1 MSVKVRRVG
10 IVCYPTYGGSGVV
23 ATELGMS
30 LAKLGFEIHFI
41 SYRRPARLGIFQSNV
56 YYHEVPNYEY
66 PLFEFKP
73 FDTALASK
81 IVDVCLR
88 NKIELLHVHYAIP
101 HATIAYLVRE
111 ILKSKNVYLPIITTL
126 HGTDI
131 TLVGADESF
140 YPVVEF
146 SINQSN
152 GVTAVSEAL
161 AKQTYETFDIKKKI
175 KVIPNFIDFKRFHK
189 KVDLSLRANFA
200 KDDERILIH
209 ISNFRKVKRIDDILA
224 IFQIVRKQIPS
235 KLVLVGDGPERTHL
249 NTLVNEMGITN
260 DVIFTGKQDSVEDL
274 LTISDCFLLTSEHE
288 SFGLAALEAMACEVP
303 VVSTN
308 AGGLKE
314 VNEDGFSGFTCD
326 VGDVQSMSNA
336 VLKIIS
342 TTEELNRYKM
352 NAKTQAQK
360 FDIEHILQEYIDY
373 YNEVYNEG
381 VV

>member
-1 MSVKVRRVG
+1 MLKKVQKVG

-56 YYHEVPNYEY
+56 FYHEVPSFEY

-81 IVDVCLR
+81 IVEVCLSE
-88 NKIELLHVHYAIP
+88 NIQILHVHYAIP
-101 HATIAYLVRE
+101 HATIAFLVRE
-111 ILKSKNVYLPIITTL
+111 ILKTKNIYLPIITTL

-131 TLVGADESF
+131 TLVGVDPSF

-146 SINQSN
+146 SINQSD

-161 AKQTYETFDIKKKI
+161 AAQTYLTFDIKNKI
-175 KVIPNFIDFKRFHK
+175 KVIPNFIDFDRFYRKREEG
-189 KVDLSLRANFA
+189 LRRSFA
-200 KDDERILIH
+200 KDEEKILIH
-209 ISNFRKVKRIDDILA
+209 ISHFRKVKRIDDILKVFA
-224 IFQIVRKQIPS
+224 IVKSKIPS
-235 KLVLVGDGPERTHL
+235 KLLLVGDGPERVALTIMAKEL
-249 NTLVNEMGITN
+249 NIER

-274 LTISDCFLLTSEHE
+274 LAVSDCFLLTSDHE

-308 AGGLKE
+308 AGGLRE
-314 VNEDGFSGFTCD
+314 VNEDGFSGFTCN
-326 VGDVQSMSNA
+326 VGDIQALSDA
-336 VLKIIS
+336 VLKIILDQE
-342 TTEELNRYKM
+342 TLNQFKK
-352 NAKTQAQK
+352 NAKVQAQK
-360 FDIEHILQEYIDY
+360 FDIKIVLKEYIDY
-373 YNEVYNEG
+373 YNEIYN
-381 VV
+381 VDN

>member
-175 KVIPNFIDFKRFHK
+175 KVIPNFIDFKRFYK

-326 VGDVQSMSNA
+326 VGDVQSMSDA

>member
-189 KVDLSLRANFA
+189 KVDLSLRYQ
-200 KDDERILIH
+200 IL
-209 ISNFRKVKRIDDILA
+209 
-224 IFQIVRKQIPS
+224 
-235 KLVLVGDGPERTHL
+235 
-249 NTLVNEMGITN
+249 
-260 DVIFTGKQDSVEDL
+260 
-274 LTISDCFLLTSEHE
+274 
-288 SFGLAALEAMACEVP
+288 
-303 VVSTN
+303 
-308 AGGLKE
+308 
-314 VNEDGFSGFTCD
+314 
-326 VGDVQSMSNA
+326 
-336 VLKIIS
+336 
-342 TTEELNRYKM
+342 
-352 NAKTQAQK
+352 
-360 FDIEHILQEYIDY
+360 
-373 YNEVYNEG
+373 
-381 VV
+381 

>member
-152 GVTAVSEAL
+152 GVAAVSEAL

-326 VGDVQSMSNA
+326 VGDVQSMSDA